1 MVSLSHLAGRFLLI
15 AGIGGPS
22 ATCYKQ
28 SWSSVTV
35 YSARLTKRGWSRAI
49 HSHGRPGILCTTARL
64 DITPKTTEQNR
75 IVRTGKSE
83 AEVTNNKKSTGGIV
97 LLKLSTDRHEAL
109 YGLSATAESRYSFYL
124 LLVVARTHTKLA
136 CCAFSVAA
144 LFSWNSLH
152 ADILLYEYILTF
164 KRQLKNLLFKLT

>member
-1 MVSLSHLAGRFLLI
+1 M
-15 AGIGGPS
+15 
-22 ATCYKQ
+22 
-28 SWSSVTV
+28 
-35 YSARLTKRGWSRAI
+35 
-49 HSHGRPGILCTTARL
+49 
-64 DITPKTTEQNR
+64 
-75 IVRTGKSE
+75 
-83 AEVTNNKKSTGGIV
+83 
-97 LLKLSTDRHEAL
+97 KLSTDRHEAL

-152 ADILLYEYILTF
+152 ADILLYEILTF

>member
-83 AEVTNNKKSTGGIV
+83 AEVTNNKKKHWRYCTVEVIYRQTRSIV
-97 LLKLSTDRHEAL
+97 WPLCD
-109 YGLSATAESRYSFYL
+109 SR
-124 LLVVARTHTKLA
+124 VE
-136 CCAFSVAA
+136 
-144 LFSWNSLH
+144 
-152 ADILLYEYILTF
+152 I
-164 KRQLKNLLFKLT
+164 